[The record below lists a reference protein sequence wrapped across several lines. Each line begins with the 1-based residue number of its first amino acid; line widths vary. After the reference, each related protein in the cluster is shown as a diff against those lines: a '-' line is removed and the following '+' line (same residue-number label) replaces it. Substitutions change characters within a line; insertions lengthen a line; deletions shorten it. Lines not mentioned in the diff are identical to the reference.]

1 MKAIFEKLKHN
12 LIKNAYFLRKRI
24 FSVIFIAFILIYSIY
39 SAVLNRDAL
48 KDALGT
54 FRKEAADNPNE
65 LQTEVATLQN
75 TMEENIEGRMKYIEY
90 FGAVQKALD
99 KKEINNFAYIKDETG
114 SLH

>member
-54 FRKEAADNPNE
+54 FRQEAADNPNE

-75 TMEENIEGRMKYIEY
+75 TMLWIKKRSTILPISRMRPEVCIIQLFIRMMKMIILNMQC
-90 FGAVQKALD
+90 V
-99 KKEINNFAYIKDETG
+99 
-114 SLH
+114 